1 MNNII
6 QSYIGVSLGK
16 KKISIKKQYEKYYSS
31 KLFKKTLIIKISRAK
46 ILPFLRVSS

>member
-6 QSYIGVSLGK
+6 QNYIGVSLGK

-31 KLFKKTLIIKISRAK
+31 KLLKKQSQKLGRKM
-46 ILPFLRVSS
+46 FLY